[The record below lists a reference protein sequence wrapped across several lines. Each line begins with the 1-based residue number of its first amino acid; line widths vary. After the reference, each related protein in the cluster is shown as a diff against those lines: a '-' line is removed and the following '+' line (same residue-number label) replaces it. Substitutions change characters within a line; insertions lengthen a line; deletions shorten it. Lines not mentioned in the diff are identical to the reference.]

1 MSTIETTAQPSLP
14 PATTPPAPPT
24 VPAVRHTRETLMAYS
39 GLDRS
44 RQGQRV
50 GRAAERALRS
60 AGTRAVLEAVPVRV
74 MISDSQRVVR
84 HLNSAAE
91 TEMDA
96 LMSTIGLRG
105 RDLIGLPIDVL
116 NATPGYVDSDPGT
129 GEGPST
135 FVVDNGQDV
144 VEVTV
149 SPIQRD
155 GVLVGSVAAWS
166 SVSDRVNQ
174 ERILAEV
181 AQENAAAA
189 ALLQA
194 LHAATSRGDAAAAAL
209 KVLIDH
215 LGWDYGSVWF
225 VTQSGEE
232 MAFVSDAGTATQTFL
247 DLTRRLRL
255 PRAMGLAGRAWV
267 QRDVV
272 VVDDVASADFLP
284 RREAAV
290 AAGFHRALCL
300 PIMVDGEVVGAVD
313 AFSTTGEEV
322 RSSSRDSLRNLALML
337 SSAVSRVA
345 SEEQARETAKDTAAV
360 AALLTALM
368 PVSTAEAAASTALA
382 TVRSVLDWDY
392 GSFWL
397 LDEDDDVLRFTLDS
411 GEVDSRFAV
420 VSREATYRRGQG
432 LSGRAWSDGALVTV
446 DDLGAVPDCSRATV
460 ARAADLGTAVCF
472 PVMVDG
478 RTVATMDFVARASG
492 PLSPARLDTLG
503 TISRLVSQ
511 TFSRVAAEE
520 REREQ
525 ARDLQS
531 AVDSMLETVDAA
543 ADGDLTVRLEPY
555 HGANDSLARMNV
567 GLAGLIQKLSASVA
581 EIASTGLSARSAG
594 DELGMVS
601 TRMTNDARDASEQ
614 VAQLEHAAAQVGE
627 NISGVLLA
635 ADHLQAS
642 IVEIA
647 KSASAAADVAGQA
660 VGVAANANES
670 VTQLTLASEE
680 IGAVVQAISSIAKQT
695 NLLALNAT
703 IEAARAGAAGKGFGV
718 VANEVKELAKETAHA
733 TEVIARQVGAIQD
746 GTAVATASIT
756 QISAVIDEINDH
768 QTAIF
773 AAVEEQTAT
782 TGSMARNVSAVA
794 DSMDAISTSIIAV
807 GQAADSTRSCAMD
820 SERAAHGL
828 SSLSNRLQELIS
840 GFRY

>member
-1 MSTIETTAQPSLP
+1 MSTIETSAQPSLAP
-14 PATTPPAPPT
+14 VANPAAAPH

-39 GLDRS
+39 GMDRS
-44 RQGQRV
+44 RQGQRAA
-50 GRAAERALRS
+50 RSAERALRS
-60 AGTRAVLEAVPVRV
+60 VGTRAILEAVPVRV
-74 MISDSQRVVR
+74 MVSDSQRVVR

-91 TEMDA
+91 AEMDA
-96 LMSTIGLRG
+96 LMGTIGLRG
-105 RDLIGLPIDVL
+105 RDLVGLPIDVL
-116 NATPGYVDSDPGT
+116 GATPGYVDSDPGT
-129 GEGPST
+129 GNGPAT

-149 SPIQRD
+149 SPIERD
-155 GVLVGSVAAWS
+155 GALVGSIAAWS

-174 ERILAEV
+174 QRILAEV
-181 AQENAAAA
+181 GQENAAAA
-189 ALLQA
+189 QLLQA
-194 LHAATSRGDAAAAAL
+194 LHTAESRRVAATAAL
-209 KVLIDH
+209 QALIDH
-215 LGWDYGSVWF
+215 LGWDYGSVWRLAAG
-225 VTQSGEE
+225 GEE
-232 MAFVSDAGTATQTFL
+232 MEFVCDAGTAPALFL
-247 DLTRRLRL
+247 EQTRRLRL
-255 PRAMGLAGRAWV
+255 PRTVGLAGRAWV

-272 VVDDVASADFLP
+272 VVDDVEAAHFLP
-284 RREAAV
+284 RREAAIT
-290 AAGFHRALCL
+290 AGFRRALCI
-300 PIMVDGEVVGAVD
+300 PILLDGEVVGAID
-313 AFSTTGEEV
+313 AFSVSDEEI
-322 RSSSRDSLRNLALML
+322 RSSRRDSLRNLGLMV
-337 SSAVSRVA
+337 SSTVSRVA
-345 SEEQARETAKDTAAV
+345 SEEQARATAQDTAAV

-368 PVSTAEAAASTALA
+368 PVSTAEAAARTALA

-397 LDEDDDVLRFTLDS
+397 LDEEDDALHFVVDS
-411 GEVDSRFAV
+411 GEVDARFAL
-420 VSREATYRRGQG
+420 VSKEATYRRGQG
-432 LSGRAWSDGALVTV
+432 LSGRAWAEGGLVVV
-446 DDLGAVPDCSRATV
+446 DDLAAVTDCPRAAV
-460 ARAADLGTAVCF
+460 ARATDLGTAVCF
-472 PVMVDG
+472 PVIVDG
-478 RTVATMDFVARASG
+478 RTIATMDFVARSHG
-492 PLSPARLDTLG
+492 PLSAARIETLG

-525 ARDLQS
+525 ARDLQA
-531 AVDSMLETVDAA
+531 AVDAMLETVDAA
-543 ADGDLTVRLEPY
+543 ADGDLTVRLAAY
-555 HGANDSLARMNV
+555 DGANESLSRMNA
-567 GLAGLIQKLSASVA
+567 GLAGLLEKLSASVA

-594 DELGMVS
+594 DELGIVS

-614 VAQLEHAAAQVGE
+614 VEQLEHAAAQVGE
-627 NISGVLLA
+627 NITGVLTA
-635 ADHLQAS
+635 ADEIQAS

-680 IGAVVQAISSIAKQT
+680 IGSVVKAISAIAKQT

-718 VANEVKELAKETAHA
+718 VANEVKELAKETARA
-733 TEVIARQVGAIQD
+733 TELISRQVGAIQD

-773 AAVEEQTAT
+773 SAVEEQTAT
-782 TGSMARNVSAVA
+782 TGFMARNVAAVA
-794 DSMDAISTSIIAV
+794 DSMDAISTSIVAV
-807 GQAADSTRSCAMD
+807 GQAAESTRSCAMD